1 MYKFVVKLGSASAS
15 FEESGQLAAGTRSH
29 WSLEA
34 SSSSAREIQR
44 MQDSLWPVTKLPTML
59 SIILHNSTLFRH
71 QITGTTTQVPD
82 GTWRQVPAGGGN
94 LIINMR
100 ILRTWRLIE
109 VPARFTITF
118 QPPLAFRELRRRN
131 HRTLEVC
138 FIYITT
144 PKIGVFH
151 LTTS

>member
-1 MYKFVVKLGSASAS
+1 MYKSVVKLGSASAS

-34 SSSSAREIQR
+34 SSPSAREIQK
-44 MQDSLWPVTKLPTML
+44 MQDSLWPVTKLPTTL
-59 SIILHNSTLFRH
+59 SIILHSSTLFGH
-71 QITGTTTQVPD
+71 QITGTTQVPD
-82 GTWRQVPAGGGN
+82 GTCRQVPAGGGN

-100 ILRTWRLIE
+100 LLRTRRLIE
-109 VPARFTITF
+109 VPARFTIAF
-118 QPPLAFRELRRRN
+118 QPLLAFRELRRRN
-131 HRTLEVC
+131 QRTLEVC